1 MMQIAKTS
9 DASGY
14 CLGIYYI
21 LDLRADLS
29 V

>member
-1 MMQIAKTS
+1 MMQIAQTS

-21 LDLRADLS
+21 LDLRADLG